1 MQPKAIPLYISLE
14 KTWQGALEVSQTSA
28 KMAEAIERA
37 TEEQAKGL
45 KQIAVSVENIRKM
58 IEHTAKA
65 TQEQQKGTAHLLE
78 SVSDVK
84 DTADIVKHG
93 AEEEAAG
100 DKGGIN
106 ES

>member
-1 MQPKAIPLYISLE
+1 
-14 KTWQGALEVSQTSA
+14 
-28 KMAEAIERA
+28 
-37 TEEQAKGL
+37 
-45 KQIAVSVENIRKM
+45 M

-78 SVSDVK
+78 SVSEVK
-84 DTADIVKHG
+84 DPGGDRVRRN